1 MQRIAKPACIA
12 APVSLESI
20 TEGMNSTA
28 QTGKTAD
35 VRRILL
41 VDDDLQLCEMLAEY
55 LETEGFELVTVHDGE
70 AGVEAARDANVDV
83 VVMDITMPVMDG
95 FEALRRIRKASDVPV
110 LMLTAR
116 GDEVDRIV
124 GLEIGADDYL
134 PKPFNPREL
143 VARLRAIL
151 RRVSVTSSE
160 TSRVVQGDIRIEPG
174 SQSLFRNGQPVLVTA
189 TEFLIAELLLR
200 SAGTVVSKE
209 ELTEKALGRR
219 LTVYDRSLDTHMANL
234 RKKLGAAEDG
244 SPLIKTVRGQGYIFV
259 TR

>member
-1 MQRIAKPACIA
+1 MSTCCVSARPSSHGTPPCLIEVSGD
-12 APVSLESI
+12 APVPPSCPEI
-20 TEGMNSTA
+20 STTSA
-28 QTGKTAD
+28 CALDTP
-35 VRRILL
+35 
-41 VDDDLQLCEMLAEY
+41 
-55 LETEGFELVTVHDGE
+55 
-70 AGVEAARDANVDV
+70 AAT
-83 VVMDITMPVMDG
+83 DITMPVMDG
-95 FEALRRIRKASDVPV
+95 FEALRQIRKVSDVPV

-151 RRVSVTSSE
+151 RRVQM
-160 TSRVVQGDIRIEPG
+160 TSRETGRIAQGPISIEPG
-174 SQSLFRNGQPVLVTA
+174 SQSLFRNGEPVPVTA
-189 TEFLIAELLLR
+189 TEFIIAELLLR

-234 RKKLGAAEDG
+234 RKKLGAADDG
-244 SPLIKTVRGQGYIFV
+244 SALIKTVRGQGYIFV
-259 TR
+259 RH

>member
-1 MQRIAKPACIA
+1 M
-12 APVSLESI
+12 
-20 TEGMNSTA
+20 TEMVDELDKEPDA
-28 QTGKTAD
+28 
-35 VRRILL
+35 RRILL
-41 VDDDLQLCEMLAEY
+41 VDDDLQLCRMLAEY
-55 LETEGFELVTVHDGE
+55 LQGEGFDVVTVHDGK
-70 AGVEAARDANVDV
+70 AGVGAANAANIDV

-95 FEALRRIRKASDVPV
+95 FEALRQIRKVSDVPV

-151 RRVSVTSSE
+151 RRVQM
-160 TSRVVQGDIRIEPG
+160 TSRETGRIAQGPISIEPG
-174 SQSLFRNGQPVLVTA
+174 SQSLFRNGEPVPVTA
-189 TEFLIAELLLR
+189 TEFIIAELLLR

-234 RKKLGAAEDG
+234 RKKLGAADDG
-244 SPLIKTVRGQGYIFV
+244 SALIKTVRGQGYIFV
-259 TR
+259 RH

>member
-1 MQRIAKPACIA
+1 MNTENQRDAVA
-12 APVSLESI
+12 
-20 TEGMNSTA
+20 T
-28 QTGKTAD
+28 
-35 VRRILL
+35 RILL
-41 VDDDLQLCEMLAEY
+41 VDDDLDLCRMLAEY
-55 LETEGFELVTVHDGE
+55 LQGEGYALVTVHNGE
-70 AGVEAARDANVDV
+70 AGVEAAVAGNIDV

-95 FEALRRIRKASDVPV
+95 FEALRQIRKVSNVPV

-151 RRVSVTSSE
+151 RRVRSMSPESG
-160 TSRVVQGDIRIEPG
+160 RLVQGDISIDPG
-174 SQSLFRNGQPVLVTA
+174 SRSVFRCGAPVPVTA
-189 TEFLIAELLLR
+189 TEFLIVELLLR
-200 SAGTVVSKE
+200 SVGQVVSKE

-219 LTVYDRSLDTHMANL
+219 LTAYDRSLDTHLANL
-234 RKKLGAAEDG
+234 RKKLGPADDG
-244 SPLIKTVRGQGYIFV
+244 SPRIKTVRGQGYIFV

>member
-1 MQRIAKPACIA
+1 M
-12 APVSLESI
+12 
-20 TEGMNSTA
+20 
-28 QTGKTAD
+28 AD
-35 VRRILL
+35 ELDKEPDARRILL
-41 VDDDLQLCEMLAEY
+41 VDDDLQLCRMLAEY
-55 LETEGFELVTVHDGE
+55 LQGEGFDVVTVHDGK
-70 AGVEAARDANVDV
+70 AGVGAANAANIDV

-95 FEALRRIRKASDVPV
+95 FEALRQIRKVSDVPV

-151 RRVSVTSSE
+151 RRVQM
-160 TSRVVQGDIRIEPG
+160 TSRETGRIAQGPISIEPG
-174 SQSLFRNGQPVLVTA
+174 SQSLFRNGEPVPVTA
-189 TEFLIAELLLR
+189 TEFIIAELLLR

-234 RKKLGAAEDG
+234 RKKLGAADDG
-244 SPLIKTVRGQGYIFV
+244 SALIKTVRGQGYIFV
-259 TR
+259 RH

>member
-1 MQRIAKPACIA
+1 MIDETHK
-12 APVSLESI
+12 E
-20 TEGMNSTA
+20 
-28 QTGKTAD
+28 TGDTR
-35 VRRILL
+35 VLL
-41 VDDDLQLCEMLAEY
+41 VDDDLQLCQMLAEY
-55 LETEGFELVTVHDGE
+55 LKAEGYALATVHDGE
-70 AGVEAARDANVDV
+70 AGVEAASAGNVDV

-95 FEALRRIRKASDVPV
+95 FEALRQIRKVSDVPV

-151 RRVSVTSSE
+151 RRVRPFTTESGQL
-160 TSRVVQGDIRIEPG
+160 VQGDISIEPG
-174 SQSLFRNGQPVLVTA
+174 SRSLFRHGEPVPVTA

-200 SAGTVVSKE
+200 SAGEVVSKE

-219 LTVYDRSLDTHMANL
+219 LTAYDRSLDTHLANL
-234 RKKLGAAEDG
+234 RKKLGPADDG
-244 SPLIKTVRGQGYIFV
+244 SPRIKTVRGQGYIFV
-259 TR
+259 VR

>member
-1 MQRIAKPACIA
+1 MAHETDKHSHA
-12 APVSLESI
+12 
-20 TEGMNSTA
+20 
-28 QTGKTAD
+28 
-35 VRRILL
+35 RRVLL
-41 VDDDLQLCEMLAEY
+41 VDDDLQLCQMLAEY
-55 LETEGFELVTVHDGE
+55 LNGEGFEVVTVHDGQ
-70 AGVEAARDANVDV
+70 AGVDAANAGNVDV

-124 GLEIGADDYL
+124 GLELGADDYL
-134 PKPFNPREL
+134 PKPFSSREL

-151 RRVSVTSSE
+151 RRTQVSSKE
-160 TSRVVQGDIRIEPG
+160 TGRIAEGQISIEPG
-174 SQSLFRNGQPVLVTA
+174 SQSLFRNGEPVPVTA
-189 TEFLIAELLLR
+189 TEFVIAELLLR
-200 SAGTVVSKE
+200 AAGKVVSKE

-234 RKKLGAAEDG
+234 RKKLGTADDG

-259 TR
+259 TH

>member
-1 MQRIAKPACIA
+1 MSCDTQKDIA
-12 APVSLESI
+12 
-20 TEGMNSTA
+20 TT
-28 QTGKTAD
+28 
-35 VRRILL
+35 RILL
-41 VDDDLQLCEMLAEY
+41 VDDDLELCRMVAEY
-55 LETEGFELVTVHDGE
+55 LQGEGYMLVTVHDGE
-70 AGVEAARDANVDV
+70 AGVEAAIAGNIDV

-95 FEALRRIRKASDVPV
+95 FEALRQIRKLSDVPV

-151 RRVSVTSSE
+151 RRAGAPSPESG
-160 TSRVVQGDIRIEPG
+160 RLVQGDISIEPG
-174 SQSLFRNGQPVLVTA
+174 SRSLFRRGKPVPVTA

-200 SAGTVVSKE
+200 SAGQVVSKE

-219 LTVYDRSLDTHMANL
+219 LTAYDRSLDTHLANL
-234 RKKLGAAEDG
+234 RKKIGPADDG
-244 SPLIKTVRGQGYIFV
+244 SPRIKTVRGQGYIFV
-259 TR
+259 AR

>member
-1 MQRIAKPACIA
+1 
-12 APVSLESI
+12 
-20 TEGMNSTA
+20 
-28 QTGKTAD
+28 
-35 VRRILL
+35 
-41 VDDDLQLCEMLAEY
+41 MLAEY
-55 LETEGFELVTVHDGE
+55 LQSEGYSLVTVHDGE
-70 AGVEAARDANVDV
+70 AGVEAASSGHVDV

-95 FEALRRIRKASDVPV
+95 FEALRQIRKISDVPV

-151 RRVSVTSSE
+151 RRVRPSSAG
-160 TSRVVQGDIRIEPG
+160 SGRFVQGDISIEPG
-174 SQSLFRNGQPVLVTA
+174 SRGLFRHGEPVPVTA

-200 SAGTVVSKE
+200 AAGEVVSKE

-219 LTVYDRSLDTHMANL
+219 LTAYDRSLDTHLANL
-234 RKKLGAAEDG
+234 RKKLGPADDG
-244 SPLIKTVRGQGYIFV
+244 SPRIKTVRGQGYMFV
-259 TR
+259 VR